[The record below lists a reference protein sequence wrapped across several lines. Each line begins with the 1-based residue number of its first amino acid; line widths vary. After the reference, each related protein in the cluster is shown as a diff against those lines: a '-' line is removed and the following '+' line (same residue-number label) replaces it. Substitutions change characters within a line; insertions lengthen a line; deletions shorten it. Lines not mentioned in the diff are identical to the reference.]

1 MYSFIECI
9 AKELIMTTA
18 TADITIVAA
27 PKEAAVQAPRRS
39 WKAIVRR
46 MFELW
51 AEPYSH
57 GPYQPL

>member
-1 MYSFIECI
+1 
-9 AKELIMTTA
+9 MTTA
-18 TADITIVAA
+18 TANTTIAAAA
-27 PKEAAVQAPRRS
+27 PATPRRS

-46 MFELW
+46 IFELW

>member
-1 MYSFIECI
+1 
-9 AKELIMTTA
+9 MTTA
-18 TADITIVAA
+18 TAELTIATDAA
-27 PKEAAVQAPRRS
+27 PKAPRRS

>member
-1 MYSFIECI
+1 
-9 AKELIMTTA
+9 MTTA
-18 TADITIVAA
+18 TANINTIAAA
-27 PKEAAVQAPRRS
+27 PEAPRRS

-46 MFELW
+46 IFELW

>member
-1 MYSFIECI
+1 
-9 AKELIMTTA
+9 MTTA
-18 TADITIVAA
+18 TLNNTIAKPA
-27 PKEAAVQAPRRS
+27 TTKAPRRS

-46 MFELW
+46 IFELW

>member
-1 MYSFIECI
+1 
-9 AKELIMTTA
+9 MTTA
-18 TADITIVAA
+18 TLNSTIAKPVAT
-27 PKEAAVQAPRRS
+27 KAPRRS

-46 MFELW
+46 IFELW